1 MPTIQDVKT
10 TPEYISNFINSN
22 LQQLKDIH
30 DGGMIEHKEGCLG
43 FKCSEKEN
51 TMDVFFMNRE
61 FLVEQ
66 MTLESWENLKS
77 SVVKDKRLFFIND
90 IDRNSV
96 FLVYI

>member
-1 MPTIQDVKT
+1 MTTIQNVSS
-10 TPEYISNFINSN
+10 TPDYISNFINSN

-30 DGGMIEHKEGCLG
+30 DGGMLEYKEGCLG